1 MLSVCG
7 IFVVKVKVEV
17 FGSLREVMGW
27 KSVEIELSE
36 DSTLGQLLE
45 LLVEQKPEVQELI
58 FEGGKLKDYLKVLVD
73 GRDCRLLGGLKA
85 KLKNLSVISIFPPAG
100 GGAEA

>member
-1 MLSVCG
+1 M
-7 IFVVKVKVEV
+7 KVKVEV

-27 KSVEIELSE
+27 KSIEVELSE

-45 LLVEQKPEVQELI
+45 LLVEQKPEVRELI
-58 FEGGKLKDYLKVLVD
+58 FEGGELKDYLKVLVD

-85 KLKNLSVISIFPPAG
+85 KLNDLSIVSIFPPAG
-100 GGAEA
+100 GGMEA